1 MLGHWVWDLWRDWD
15 SSPPQIPGTH
25 SEMTRLY
32 HDVLCHHSLEQRDQD
47 IINWILWKWIQLKQL
62 SMCFVYL
69 RYLSQRWRARNQR
82 CRERMCVSEVVRSG
96 GHFNTKQIRIRV
108 AGLSFSSEMCG
119 EKKKRCFV
127 KTYSNEQEKK
137 CEPQLNNYFINA
149 SVGLGNYSED
159 ISLFTMLWRLSM
171 AGRCLLGRPCL
182 WGIWQ
187 KARWGSCLGV
197 K

>member
-1 MLGHWVWDLWRDWD
+1 MAILALNRLE
-15 SSPPQIPGTH
+15 PGL
-25 SEMTRLY
+25 RAY
-32 HDVLCHHSLEQRDQD
+32 HLVLKC
-47 IINWILWKWIQLKQL
+47 
-62 SMCFVYL
+62 V
-69 RYLSQRWRARNQR
+69 
-82 CRERMCVSEVVRSG
+82 ER
-96 GHFNTKQIRIRV
+96 
-108 AGLSFSSEMCG
+108 
-119 EKKKRCFV
+119 KKKRCFV

-187 KARWGSCLGV
+187 KAR
-197 K
+197 